1 MQHRKL
7 TMPKICGPNGFVK
20 IKRAQSRFPDMVAQK
35 SNQKSNHIRDK
46 SNRVSRIDTSRFTH
60 KTPARCALNVKRNVT
75 TLRSRTLLPCRKLQ
89 VSTDSQ
95 STEYRSKLA
104 SPSSV
109 TFVTNTPGRQLRLCK
124 ALHVQNTAID
134 SHQVAIEVHR
144 QKKIKRYATVD
155 SGASSHFYPSDYTGA
170 NHDPTAAPILSL
182 IHISEPT
189 RLV

>member
-1 MQHRKL
+1 MYKSIPSLRFESR
-7 TMPKICGPNGFVK
+7 PCRICGPNDFVK
-20 IKRAQSRFPDMVAQK
+20 IERAQSRFADMVAQR
-35 SNQKSNHIRDK
+35 NNHIRDRSNHIRDK
-46 SNRVSRIDTSRFTH
+46 SNRVPRIDTSCFTH

-75 TLRSRTLLPCRKLQ
+75 TLKSRTLLPYRKLQ

-95 STEYRSKLA
+95 STEYRRQLA

-109 TFVTNTPGRQLRLCK
+109 TFVTTTSSPCRQLRLCK

-155 SGASSHFYPSDYTGA
+155 SGASSHFYP
-170 NHDPTAAPILSL
+170 
-182 IHISEPT
+182 
-189 RLV
+189 